1 MGYYHMEKWR
11 LTLSVKD
18 LPENNMTYIGF
29 LKSHDIKLNKREF
42 EFEIDDR
49 LLEVSL
55 RVFDN
60 HLEMFEKSNELSLF
74 LSLSKNE
81 SRMLYRLQGYKLQS
95 IYIELMELKIAQD
108 KYKFH
113 YRLKL
118 DSETWQEN
126 KVCLERVE

>member
-1 MGYYHMEKWR
+1 MEKWC

-18 LPENNMTYIGF
+18 SPETNMTYIGI

-42 EFEIDDR
+42 EFETDDR
-49 LLEVSL
+49 LLEVSV
-55 RVFDN
+55 REFDD
-60 HLEMFEKSNELSLF
+60 HLEMFEKSKELSLL

-95 IYIELMELKIAQD
+95 IYIELMELKIAED

>member
-1 MGYYHMEKWR
+1 MEKWR

>member
-18 LPENNMTYIGF
+18 SPETNMTYIGI

-42 EFEIDDR
+42 EFETDDR
-49 LLEVSL
+49 LLEVSV
-55 RVFDN
+55 REFDD
-60 HLEMFEKSNELSLF
+60 HLEMFEKSKELSLF

>member
-1 MGYYHMEKWR
+1 MEKWC

-18 LPENNMTYIGF
+18 SPENNMTYIGI

-42 EFEIDDR
+42 EFETDDR
-49 LLEVSL
+49 LLEVSV
-55 RVFDN
+55 REFDD
-60 HLEMFEKSNELSLF
+60 HLEMFEKSKELSLL

>member
-1 MGYYHMEKWR
+1 MEKWR

-18 LPENNMTYIGF
+18 SPETNMTYIGI

-42 EFEIDDR
+42 EFETDDR
-49 LLEVSL
+49 LLEVSV
-55 RVFDN
+55 REFDD
-60 HLEMFEKSNELSLF
+60 HLEMFEKSKELSLF